1 MGHKG
6 SIEAKYTTNKGV
18 LTEALVSEMRDAF
31 MRSEEFLDLDKIA
44 EDPIEKKR
52 DEVKTKLE
60 TMTQDELAQVQ
71 ELLQKITTAKH
82 VQAESVNS

>member
-1 MGHKG
+1 LQNSG
-6 SIEAKYTTNKGV
+6 SSLHYKKYPCKRRNGQ
-18 LTEALVSEMRDAF
+18 SY
-31 MRSEEFLDLDKIA
+31 KIFKA
-44 EDPIEKKR
+44 DSRISCKIIEKKR

-82 VQAESVNS
+82 VQAKGVNS